1 MIGKCIY
8 FFCVAF
14 WLLAAGPLFSQSAA
28 TVNAS
33 VDKSEIIIGE
43 RIKLSLDLRLSLGLN
58 PVWFQQDSIPHFDLI
73 EKGRIDSV
81 LSPTGEAYHQEW
93 ILTSFDSGIH
103 IIPSMAVVIG
113 GKKFYTDSIP
123 VTVKFTPLDPKQ
135 DYHDIKDIVDVRN
148 PYSAYILWSVA
159 ILTFISGILAFY
171 FITRKQ
177 RERSV
182 AAIQETN
189 RLNPFDEAIKALE
202 TLKKERL
209 PEKGETKQYYS
220 RMNDILRVFIMRR
233 FGVSSMEKTNEEIIL
248 QLRDQ
253 PIPKEQFSR
262 LSQALRISDFVKFAK
277 YLPGA
282 SDNEE
287 HFQVIRSCLDI
298 LNEIR

>member
-1 MIGKCIY
+1 
-8 FFCVAF
+8 VAF

-28 TVNAS
+28 TVNAA

-43 RIKLSLDLRLSLGLN
+43 HIRLSLDLRLSLGLN

-73 EKGRIDSV
+73 KKGKIDSV
-81 LSPTGEAYHQEW
+81 LSTTGEAYHQEW
-93 ILTSFDSGIH
+93 ILTSFDSGVH
-103 IIPSMAVVIG
+103 VIPSMAILIG

-123 VTVKFTPLDPKQ
+123 ITVKFTPLDPKQ

-148 PYSAYILWSVA
+148 PYSSYILWSVTA
-159 ILTFISGILAFY
+159 LTLVSLILAFY

-177 RERSV
+177 RKRTV
-182 AAIQETN
+182 AAIQESY
-189 RLNPFDEAIKALE
+189 RMNPFDEAVKALE

-220 RMNDILRVFIMRR
+220 RMNDILRVFILRR
-233 FGVSSMEKTNEEIIL
+233 FGISSMEKTNEEIIL

-253 PIPKEQFSR
+253 PIPKEQFSK

-277 YLPGA
+277 YQPGTA
-282 SDNEE
+282 DNEE
-287 HFQVIRSCLDI
+287 NFQIIRSCLDI